1 MKFKNILQIVI
12 GAVLFIVLAFVSWKV
27 FMDPISSEAL
37 TVEEAEKVATERF
50 NGDVEDSKLNNDQY
64 EITLKLDTGI
74 YQINVASDSG
84 EVLDVKRIK
93 KEKPKK
99 ELAKEEIKEII
110 EQKQIGEI
118 EDIHEKEDNKKKLYE
133 AIVKNEQEKVYL
145 TLDGETGEILE
156 QEEEK
161 LQTADK
167 ENTSESTEPDN
178 SSNKEEEKPEQS
190 GESEEKSQ
198 NLTTEEAVQI
208 ALDTV
213 YGEVD
218 DIDLEDEDGQQYYF
232 IEIETDDDQEAE
244 IQIHAITGEVIS
256 IEWDD

>member
-1 MKFKNILQIVI
+1 
-12 GAVLFIVLAFVSWKV
+12 
-27 FMDPISSEAL
+27 
-37 TVEEAEKVATERF
+37 
-50 NGDVEDSKLNNDQY
+50 

-99 ELAKEEIKEII
+99 ELEKEANKEII

-118 EDIHEKEDNKKKLYE
+118 EDSHETEDNKKKLYE

-145 TLDGETGEILE
+145 TIDGQTGEISE

-161 LQTADK
+161 IQTDDK
-167 ENTSESTEPDN
+167 ETT
-178 SSNKEEEKPEQS
+178 KGS

-198 NLTTEEAVQI
+198 KLTTEEAVQI

>member
-1 MKFKNILQIVI
+1 R
-12 GAVLFIVLAFVSWKV
+12 VLFRS
-27 FMDPISSEAL
+27 
-37 TVEEAEKVATERF
+37 
-50 NGDVEDSKLNNDQY
+50 
-64 EITLKLDTGI
+64 
-74 YQINVASDSG
+74 
-84 EVLDVKRIK
+84 
-93 KEKPKK
+93 
-99 ELAKEEIKEII
+99 
-110 EQKQIGEI
+110 
-118 EDIHEKEDNKKKLYE
+118 

-178 SSNKEEEKPEQS
+178 GPNEEEEKPEQS

-218 DIDLEDEDGQQYYF
+218 EIDLEDEDGQQYFF
-232 IEIETDDDQEAE
+232 IEM
-244 IQIHAITGEVIS
+244 
-256 IEWDD
+256 